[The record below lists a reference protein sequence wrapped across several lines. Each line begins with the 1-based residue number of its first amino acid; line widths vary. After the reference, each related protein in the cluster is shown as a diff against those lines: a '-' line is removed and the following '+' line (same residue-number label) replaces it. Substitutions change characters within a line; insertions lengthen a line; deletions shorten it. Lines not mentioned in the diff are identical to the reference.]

1 MLQIVTIYVL
11 VGAAAGTI
19 AGLLGVGGGFIIVPA
34 LIFLF
39 HNQGFTPDLAAHLAI
54 GTSLATIVPTSLS
67 SLLAHHRRRAVQWP
81 IFRLLAPGI
90 IVGALVGST
99 VANMLPGKILHAV
112 FGLFALIAAAQMV
125 LNRSPAPHCRLP
137 GRLGMVGAGSFIGA
151 VSGITGIGGGSLT
164 VPFLLWCNVEV
175 RQAVA
180 TSAACGFPIAVS
192 GTLGFMANGWH
203 DSGLPAWSTGQVYWP
218 AVLAIAAASVLFAQF
233 GARLAH
239 LLPVKLLK
247 RFFAVF
253 LIVMSVK
260 LLLG

>member
-11 VGAAAGTI
+11 VGAAAGSI

-34 LIFLF
+34 LIFVF
-39 HNQGFTPDLAAHLAI
+39 HNQGFAPDLAAHLAI

-81 IFRLLAPGI
+81 VFRLLAPGI
-90 IVGALVGST
+90 IFGALVGST
-99 VANMLPGKILHAV
+99 VANVLPGRILHAV
-112 FGLFALIAAAQMV
+112 FGLFALIAAIQLV
-125 LNRSPAPHCRLP
+125 LNRPPAPHCRLP

-164 VPFLLWCNVEV
+164 VPFLLWCNIEV

-192 GTLGFMANGWH
+192 GTLGFMASGWH

-253 LIVMSVK
+253 LVVMSVK